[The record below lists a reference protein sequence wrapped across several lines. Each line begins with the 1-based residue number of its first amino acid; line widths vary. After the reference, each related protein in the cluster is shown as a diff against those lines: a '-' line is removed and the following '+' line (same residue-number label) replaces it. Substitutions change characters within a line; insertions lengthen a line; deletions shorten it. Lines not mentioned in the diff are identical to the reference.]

1 MFSTNTV
8 GLRRNL
14 LHFKSR
20 LIPSESLTRADLLTA
35 VLQTTAKDVETHQ
48 VLYLAIITSSFTN
61 EQAFKSFF
69 WPKVCDTNNCFALL
83 QIPTKFQTVL
93 TALGPGLHDEDTA
106 INLTLLV
113 ILHTEN

>member
-20 LIPSESLTRADLLTA
+20 LIPSESLTRAE

-48 VLYLAIITSSFTN
+48 VFFLLTSSFTN
-61 EQAFKSFF
+61 EQAFKSFAILTIVLPF
-69 WPKVCDTNNCFALL
+69 YR
-83 QIPTKFQTVL
+83 FQPSFKL
-93 TALGPGLHDEDTA
+93 C
-106 INLTLLV
+106 
-113 ILHTEN
+113 